1 MTAWA
6 GRGQARLADRSRSSG
21 RSAQAVRRPIR
32 QVSKAR
38 CSYPRTCSCAAL
50 SSFDLLGLSHAV
62 NRKCPPSSPSVD
74 QTKLERR
81 WPACSWITSKA
92 CRAASERPS
101 PDRPTLVGRQHLAD
115 LSQPSNKRNS
125 YLRPAARCVNFCCE
139 WEESSALQVPGED
152 RAWRSAT
159 PGSD

>member
-32 QVSKAR
+32 QVSKTR

-62 NRKCPPSSPSVD
+62 NRKCPPSSSVD
-74 QTKLERR
+74 QTKVERR
-81 WPACSWITSKA
+81 LLLGWLRSAKCWRPTSVGRSGEGRSEA
-92 CRAASERPS
+92 ARQASEVIQEQARP
-101 PDRPTLVGRQHLAD
+101 LIG
-115 LSQPSNKRNS
+115 
-125 YLRPAARCVNFCCE
+125 
-139 WEESSALQVPGED
+139 
-152 RAWRSAT
+152 
-159 PGSD
+159 